1 MVSIKDAKITNIE
14 VIDEKGK
21 KIDTVHLNERFKIH
35 VNILIPINTD
45 INIAFKMFNS
55 SNQEALLKS
64 KELKVKMAASSQY
77 SNLVPIDTYSDLI
90 DLENFDFQGKNSFI
104 KIKTILDNGEFKTTL
119 LEVKK

>member
-21 KIDTVHLNERFKIH
+21 KIDTVHLNECFKIH
-35 VNILIPINTD
+35 VNVLIPINTD

-55 SNQEALLKS
+55 SNQEASLKS
-64 KELKVKMAASSQY
+64 KELKFKMAASSQY
-77 SNLVPIDTYSDLI
+77 SDLVPIDTYSDLI
-90 DLENFDFQGKNSFI
+90 DLENLDFQGKNSFI

>member
-1 MVSIKDAKITNIE
+1 
-14 VIDEKGK
+14 
-21 KIDTVHLNERFKIH
+21 
-35 VNILIPINTD
+35 PINTD

-55 SNQEALLKS
+55 SNQEASLKS

>member
-21 KIDTVHLNERFKIH
+21 KIDTVHLNECFKIH
-35 VNILIPINTD
+35 VNVLIPINTD
-45 INIAFKMFNS
+45 INIAFKIFNS
-55 SNQEALLKS
+55 SNQEASLKS
-64 KELKVKMAASSQY
+64 KELKFKMAASSQY
-77 SNLVPIDTYSDLI
+77 SDLVPIDTYSDLI
-90 DLENFDFQGKNSFI
+90 DLENLDFQGKNSFI